1 MPFDNPSEAELQEFW
16 DEAIA
21 RYRAGGE
28 HPLARH
34 PNAVRC
40 DGAKDCWT
48 VAPIRDL
55 SLPNPYAKRYCFEHL
70 PKRV

>member
-1 MPFDNPSEAELQEFW
+1 MSQPTDAQLQQFW

-21 RYRAGGE
+21 RWKAGRE

-34 PNAVRC
+34 PLAVRC
-40 DGAKDCWT
+40 DGAEGCYT

-55 SLPNPYAKRYCFEHL
+55 SSPDCYKKRYCVDHL
-70 PKRV
+70 PKRAS